1 MKGRK
6 PKPTRLK
13 VISGNPGKRPID
25 DSEPIPDK
33 DSICPDA
40 PEHLSDGAKS
50 EWSRMAPSLY
60 DIGLLTKIDISALEA
75 YCTAYARWVEA
86 EDKIRAHGM
95 IVKSPKGYPM
105 QSPYLAIA
113 NKAVE
118 QMRGFLT
125 EFGMTPSSRSR
136 VSVGDKKKKGDD
148 PWENL

>member
-13 VISGNPGKRPID
+13 VISGNPGKRPIN
-25 DSEPIPDK
+25 DSEPDPDK

-40 PEHLSDGAKS
+40 PAHLSDGAKA
-50 EWSRMAPSLY
+50 EWDRMAPSLY
-60 DIGLLTKIDISALEA
+60 DIGLLTKIDMSTLEA
-75 YCTAYARWVEA
+75 YCTAYARWIEA
-86 EDKIRAHGM
+86 EDKIRLHGM
-95 IVKSPKGYPM
+95 IVKSPQGYPM

-136 VSVGDKKKKGDD
+136 VSVGGKKKSDNKWD
-148 PWENL
+148 NI

>member
-1 MKGRK
+1 MRGRK
-6 PKPTRLK
+6 PKPTKLK
-13 VISGNPGKRPID
+13 IISANPGKRPIN
-25 DSEPIPDK
+25 DSEPDPDK
-33 DSICPDA
+33 SPVCPDA
-40 PEHLSDGAKS
+40 PEHLSDAAKA
-50 EWSRMAPSLY
+50 EWGRMAPSLY
-60 DIGLLTKIDISALEA
+60 DIGLLTKIDVSALEA

-113 NKAVE
+113 NRAVD

-136 VSVGDKKKKGDD
+136 VSVGGKKKSDNEWDD
-148 PWENL
+148 I